1 MTYFLFILLGFVLGS
16 TLFAYWIPRLFFK
29 TDITKV
35 PPDHNPGVANAYM
48 QAGFFAGTLSL
59 LCELFKGAV
68 PVFLAD
74 RILDRD
80 SMLFALVMAAPV
92 FGHAFPFFQKERGG
106 KAKAAGEK
114 FLAENKDKEGVVTL
128 PSGLQYKILKEGNG
142 PKPKASDTVKCHYEG
157 RLIDGTV
164 FDSSIRR
171 GEPAEF
177 PVGGVIQG
185 WVEALQLMP
194 VGSKWQL
201 YIPSEMAYGS
211 HGAGQAIGPD
221 ETLIFD
227 VELLAIV

>member
-1 MTYFLFILLGFVLGS
+1 MKYSKELDRVSYCFGLSIASNLISSGVTTINAEAFNDAMTTV
-16 TLFAYWIPRLFFK
+16 
-29 TDITKV
+29 
-35 PPDHNPGVANAYM
+35 
-48 QAGFFAGTLSL
+48 FAGNMP
-59 LCELFKGAV
+59 EIMPDEANN
-68 PVFLAD
+68 
-74 RILDRD
+74 ILQDYFEK
-80 SMLFALVMAAPV
+80 L
-92 FGHAFPFFQKERGG
+92 QKERGG

-114 FLAENKDKEGVVTL
+114 FLAENKTKEGVVAL
-128 PSGLQYKILKEGNG
+128 PSGLQYKILTEGNG
-142 PKPKASDTVKCHYEG
+142 VKPKASDTVKCHYEG

-201 YIPSEMAYGS
+201 YIPSELAYGS
-211 HGAGQAIGPD
+211 HGAGQAIGSD

>member
-1 MTYFLFILLGFVLGS
+1 M
-16 TLFAYWIPRLFFK
+16 
-29 TDITKV
+29 
-35 PPDHNPGVANAYM
+35 VA
-48 QAGFFAGTLSL
+48 
-59 LCELFKGAV
+59 
-68 PVFLAD
+68 
-74 RILDRD
+74 
-80 SMLFALVMAAPV
+80 
-92 FGHAFPFFQKERGG
+92 
-106 KAKAAGEK
+106 
-114 FLAENKDKEGVVTL
+114 L

-157 RLIDGTV
+157 RLTDGTV

-201 YIPSEMAYGS
+201 YIPSELAYGT

>member
-1 MTYFLFILLGFVLGS
+1 MKYSKELDRVSYCFGLSIASNLISSGVTTINAEAFNDAMTTV
-16 TLFAYWIPRLFFK
+16 
-29 TDITKV
+29 
-35 PPDHNPGVANAYM
+35 
-48 QAGFFAGTLSL
+48 FAGNMP
-59 LCELFKGAV
+59 EIMPDEANN
-68 PVFLAD
+68 
-74 RILDRD
+74 ILQDYFEK
-80 SMLFALVMAAPV
+80 L
-92 FGHAFPFFQKERGG
+92 QKERGG

-114 FLAENKDKEGVVTL
+114 FLAENKTKEGVVAL
-128 PSGLQYKILKEGNG
+128 PSGLQYKILTEGNG
-142 PKPKASDTVKCHYEG
+142 AKPKASDTVKCHYEG

-177 PVGGVIQG
+177 PVSGVIQG

-201 YIPSEMAYGS
+201 YIPSELAYGS

>member
-1 MTYFLFILLGFVLGS
+1 MKYSEELDRVSYCFGLSIASNLISSGVTTINAEAFNDAMTTV
-16 TLFAYWIPRLFFK
+16 
-29 TDITKV
+29 
-35 PPDHNPGVANAYM
+35 
-48 QAGFFAGTLSL
+48 FAGNMP
-59 LCELFKGAV
+59 EIMPDEANN
-68 PVFLAD
+68 
-74 RILDRD
+74 ILQDYFEK
-80 SMLFALVMAAPV
+80 L
-92 FGHAFPFFQKERGG
+92 QKERGS

-114 FLAENKDKEGVVTL
+114 FLTENKTKEGVVAL

-157 RLIDGTV
+157 RLTDGTV

-201 YIPSEMAYGS
+201 YIPSELAYGT